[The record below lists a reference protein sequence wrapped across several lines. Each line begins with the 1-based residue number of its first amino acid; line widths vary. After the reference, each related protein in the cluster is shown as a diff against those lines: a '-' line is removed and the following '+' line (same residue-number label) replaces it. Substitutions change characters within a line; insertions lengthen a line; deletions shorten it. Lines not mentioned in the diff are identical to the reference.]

1 MIIEKHGGT
10 IKAKS
15 EGLDQG
21 ASFIIDLAI
30 YCLTFLSPQQLFMY
44 IPIF

>member
-15 EGLDQG
+15 EPGQG
-21 ASFIIDLAI
+21 A
-30 YCLTFLSPQQLFMY
+30 TFDIQLPPY
-44 IPIF
+44 EDKGKEA